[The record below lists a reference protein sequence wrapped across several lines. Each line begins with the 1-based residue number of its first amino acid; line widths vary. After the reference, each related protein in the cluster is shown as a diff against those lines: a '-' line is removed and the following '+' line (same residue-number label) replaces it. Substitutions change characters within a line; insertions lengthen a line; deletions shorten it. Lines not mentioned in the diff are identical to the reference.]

1 MIKLQSVYACLESNF
16 DYLLVLDK
24 NGRIVHTSRHIA
36 EDELDGN
43 RSPDGMNLREIITS
57 SSWKSFTSAMEQA
70 RDNNRGIALFISR
83 NIPGRSIPL
92 KTGHLDR
99 GGNSLYLFFGNKLGR
114 LSNEQEWEKD
124 ERVKE
129 LTCIYNIAELIES
142 SETVDEFFNKLP
154 RYLSAGMLHPEE
166 VVVYSRY
173 DGTEYGQKPSSSNYI
188 SVNLTVW
195 NQDKGEIQVGYH
207 DESIE
212 LLPEEQKM
220 LDEVARMLN
229 LALDRKELKE
239 KVERMATEEK
249 EYHDKLEELKE
260 EITNRTEELEQQKK
274 KLSIVDS
281 YLNRVNDGWDK
292 AKSRLETI
300 FKAIPDEVV
309 LLDRNRKVV
318 MTNREDIEP
327 GEYCYSSLFDRDKPC
342 KDCRLARI
350 LNEKTPVT
358 LTIKDDDRFLQVHA
372 LPVFN
377 KKHEVDGILE
387 FYRDVTL
394 EKTYEQ
400 QLQQADKLAS
410 IGELVSGIGHEINNP
425 NQFIRGNIKII
436 KQSMEDMIP
445 IVDEYYGEHPD
456 LRIARLDYDFFKEHI
471 MVLVD
476 DMAHGSER
484 IKSIVEGLRAFT
496 KKDEGL
502 LADNVDINTLVEA
515 TTRLV
520 YKEVHK
526 RAEIELDLQEDLPT
540 FKGNAQKIEQVLV
553 NLIVNASQ
561 AIPDDRKG
569 HITVRTMLERG
580 NIVVQV
586 ADNGSGMNEKT
597 MKQIF
602 DPFFTTKRAR
612 GGTGLGLAIA
622 FRIVDEHGGNIS
634 VNSRVGSGTTFTIK
648 IPVEPKNEGQEG
660 QK

>member
-1 MIKLQSVYACLESNF
+1 MIKLQNVYSCLESNF
-16 DYLLVLDK
+16 EYLLVLDQE
-24 NGRIVHTSRHIA
+24 GRIIHTSRHIA
-36 EDELDGN
+36 EDQLDGDS
-43 RSPDGMNLREIITS
+43 SPNGRNIKEIVTP
-57 SSWKSFTSAMEQA
+57 SSWKSFSSSMEEA
-70 RDNNRGIALFISR
+70 RAGNRGIALFVSKD
-83 NIPGRSIPL
+83 GRSIPL
-92 KTGHLDR
+92 KTGYLDR
-99 GGNSLYLFFGNKLGR
+99 EGKGLYLFFGNKTGS
-114 LSNEQEWEKD
+114 LSKDKEWEKD

-142 SETVDEFFNKLP
+142 SETVKEFFNKLP

-166 VVVYSRY
+166 VVVYSNY
-173 DGTEYGQKPSSSNYI
+173 NGVEYGQKPSSSNYI
-188 SVNLTVW
+188 SAKLTVW

-207 DESIE
+207 DDSIK

-220 LDEVARMLN
+220 LDEIGRMLN
-229 LALDRKELKE
+229 LALDRKELNE
-239 KVERMATEEK
+239 KVERMAREEK
-249 EYHDKLEELKE
+249 EYHDQLQELKE
-260 EITNRTEELEQQKK
+260 EIRNRTAELDKQKK

-300 FKAIPDEVV
+300 FQAIPDEVV

-327 GEYCYSSLFDRDKPC
+327 GDHCYSSLFDRETPC
-342 KDCRLARI
+342 PDCRLARI
-350 LNEKTPVT
+350 LDEKTPVT
-358 LTIKDDDRFLQVHA
+358 LTIKDGDRYLQVHA

-436 KQSMEDMIP
+436 KQSLEDMIP
-445 IVDEYYGEHPD
+445 IVDRYYSDHPE
-456 LRIARLDYDFFKEHI
+456 LRIARLDYNFFKDHI

-502 LADNVDINTLVEA
+502 LVDNVDINTLVEA

-526 RAEIELDLQEDLPT
+526 RAEIELDLVEDLPT
-540 FKGNAQKIEQVLV
+540 FQGNAQKIEQVLV

-561 AIPDDRKG
+561 AIPEDRKG

-586 ADNGSGMNEKT
+586 ADNGSGMNETT

-622 FRIVDEHGGNIS
+622 FRIIDEHGGNIS
-634 VNSRVGSGTTFTIK
+634 VNSRVSSGTTFTIK
-648 IPVEPKNEGQEG
+648 IPVEPPLRGEEG
-660 QK
+660 KRT

>member
-1 MIKLQSVYACLESNF
+1 ESNF
-16 DYLLVLDK
+16 EYLLVLDGD
-24 NGRIVHTSRHIA
+24 GRIIHTSRHIA
-36 EDELDGN
+36 EDELGGDS
-43 RSPDGMNLREIITS
+43 SPNSRNIKEIVTP
-57 SSWKSFTSAMEQA
+57 SSWKSFSSSMEQA
-70 RDNNRGIALFISR
+70 REGNRGIALFVSR
-83 NIPGRSIPL
+83 DGRSIPL
-92 KTGHLDR
+92 KTGYLDR
-99 GGNSLYLFFGNKLGR
+99 EGEDLYLFFGNTMGS
-114 LSNEQEWEKD
+114 LSKDKEWEKD

-129 LTCIYNIAELIES
+129 LTCIYNIAELIET
-142 SETVDEFFNKLP
+142 SETVKEFFNKLP

-166 VVVYSRY
+166 VVVYSNY
-173 DGTEYGQKPSSSNYI
+173 DGVEYGQKPSSSNYI
-188 SVNLTVW
+188 SVKLTVW

-207 DESIE
+207 DDLIK

-220 LDEVARMLN
+220 LDEVGRMLN

-239 KVERMATEEK
+239 KVERMAREEK
-249 EYHDKLEELKE
+249 EYHDQLQELKE
-260 EITNRTEELEQQKK
+260 EIRNRTAELDKQKK

-300 FKAIPDEVV
+300 FRAIPDEVV

-327 GEYCYSSLFDRDKPC
+327 GDHCYSSLFDRESPC
-342 KDCRLARI
+342 DDCRLARI

-358 LTIKDDDRFLQVHA
+358 LTIKDGERYLQVHA

-445 IVDEYYGEHPD
+445 IVDRYYEDHPD
-456 LRIARLDYDFFKEHI
+456 LRIARLNYDFFKEHI
-471 MVLVD
+471 MVLVE
-476 DMAHGSER
+476 DMTHGSER

-502 LADNVDINTLVEA
+502 LVDNVDINTLVEA

-526 RAEIELDLQEDLPT
+526 RAEIELDLVEDLPA

-553 NLIVNASQ
+553 NLIVNAGQ
-561 AIPDDRKG
+561 AIPEDRKG
-569 HITVRTMLERG
+569 HITVRTMLENG

-586 ADNGSGMNEKT
+586 ADNGTGMNETT

-622 FRIVDEHGGNIS
+622 FRIIDEHGGNIS

-648 IPVEPKNEGQEG
+648 IPVEAPGRGEEG
-660 QK
+660 KRK

>member
-1 MIKLQSVYACLESNF
+1 MIKLQNVYSCLESNF
-16 DYLLVLDK
+16 EYLLVLDQE
-24 NGRIVHTSRHIA
+24 GRIIHTSRYIA
-36 EDELDGN
+36 EDQLDGDS
-43 RSPDGMNLREIITS
+43 SPNGRNIKEIVTP
-57 SSWKSFTSAMEQA
+57 SSWKSFSSSMEEA
-70 RDNNRGIALFISR
+70 RAGKRGIALFVSKD
-83 NIPGRSIPL
+83 GRSIPL
-92 KTGHLDR
+92 KTGYLDR
-99 GGNSLYLFFGNKLGR
+99 EGEGLYLFFGSKTGS
-114 LSNEQEWEKD
+114 LSKDKEWEKD

-142 SETVDEFFNKLP
+142 SETVKEFFNKLP

-166 VVVYSRY
+166 VVVYSNY
-173 DGTEYGQKPSSSNYI
+173 NGVEYGQKPSSSNYI
-188 SVNLTVW
+188 SAKLTVW
-195 NQDKGEIQVGYH
+195 NQDKGEIKVGYH
-207 DESIE
+207 DDSIK

-220 LDEVARMLN
+220 LDEIGRMLN

-239 KVERMATEEK
+239 KVERMAREEK
-249 EYHDKLEELKE
+249 EYHDQLQELKE
-260 EITNRTEELEQQKK
+260 EIKNRTAELDKQKN

-300 FKAIPDEVV
+300 FQAIPDEVV

-327 GEYCYSSLFDRDKPC
+327 GDHCYSSLFDRETPC
-342 KDCRLARI
+342 SDCRLARI
-350 LNEKTPVT
+350 LDEKTPVT
-358 LTIKDDDRFLQVHA
+358 LTIKDGERYLQVHA

-436 KQSMEDMIP
+436 KQSLEDMIP
-445 IVDEYYGEHPD
+445 IVDRYYIDHPD
-456 LRIARLDYDFFKEHI
+456 LRIARLDYNFFKEHI

-502 LADNVDINTLVEA
+502 LVDNVDINTLVEA

-526 RAEIELDLQEDLPT
+526 RAEIELDLVEDLPT
-540 FKGNAQKIEQVLV
+540 FQGNAQKIEQVLV

-561 AIPDDRKG
+561 AIPEDRKG
-569 HITVRTMLERG
+569 HITVRTMMERG

-586 ADNGSGMNEKT
+586 ADNGTGMNETT

-602 DPFFTTKRAR
+602 DPFFTTKRAK

-622 FRIVDEHGGNIS
+622 FRIIDEHGGNIS

-648 IPVEPKNEGQEG
+648 IPVEPPLRGEEG
-660 QK
+660 KRT

>member
-1 MIKLQSVYACLESNF
+1 MIKLQNVYSCLESNF
-16 DYLLVLDK
+16 EYLLVLDQE
-24 NGRIVHTSRHIA
+24 GRIIHTSRYIA
-36 EDELDGN
+36 KDQLDGDS
-43 RSPDGMNLREIITS
+43 SPNGRNIKEIVTP
-57 SSWKSFTSAMEQA
+57 SSWKSFSSSMEEA
-70 RDNNRGIALFISR
+70 RAGNRGIALFVSKD
-83 NIPGRSIPL
+83 GRSIPL
-92 KTGHLDR
+92 KTGYLDR
-99 GGNSLYLFFGNKLGR
+99 EGEGLYLFFGNKTGS
-114 LSNEQEWEKD
+114 LSKDKEWEKD

-142 SETVDEFFNKLP
+142 SETVKEFFNKLP

-166 VVVYSRY
+166 VVVYSNY
-173 DGTEYGQKPSSSNYI
+173 NGVEYGQKPSSSNYI
-188 SVNLTVW
+188 SVKLTVW

-207 DESIE
+207 DDSIK

-220 LDEVARMLN
+220 LDEIGRMLN

-239 KVERMATEEK
+239 KVERMAREEK
-249 EYHDKLEELKE
+249 EYHDQLQELKE
-260 EITNRTEELEQQKK
+260 EIKNRTAELDKQKK

-300 FKAIPDEVV
+300 FQAIPDEVV

-327 GEYCYSSLFDRDKPC
+327 GDHCYSSLFDRENPC
-342 KDCRLARI
+342 ADCRLARI
-350 LNEKTPVT
+350 LDEKTPVT
-358 LTIKDDDRFLQVHA
+358 LTIKDGDRYLQVHA

-436 KQSMEDMIP
+436 KQSLEDMIP
-445 IVDEYYGEHPD
+445 IVDRHYDDHPD
-456 LRIARLDYDFFKEHI
+456 LRIARLDYNFFKDHI

-502 LADNVDINTLVEA
+502 LVDNVDINTLVEA

-526 RAEIELDLQEDLPT
+526 RAEIELDLVEDLPT
-540 FKGNAQKIEQVLV
+540 FQGNTQKIEQVLV

-561 AIPDDRKG
+561 AIPEDRKG
-569 HITVRTMLERG
+569 HITVRTMMEKG

-586 ADNGSGMNEKT
+586 ADNGTGMNETT

-622 FRIVDEHGGNIS
+622 FRIIDEHGGNIS

-648 IPVEPKNEGQEG
+648 IPVEPPHEGEEG
-660 QK
+660 KRT